1 MACFELVV
9 RAGDA
14 LFYPSRELEFST
26 NFLAIGL
33 YIAARGRSR
42 GL

>member
-9 RAGDA
+9 RASDA
-14 LFYPSRELEFST
+14 LFYSSKELEFST
-26 NFLAIGL
+26 NFPAIDL

-42 GL
+42 SL

>member
-1 MACFELVV
+1 MACFKLVV
-9 RAGDA
+9 RAGNA
-14 LFYPSRELEFST
+14 LFYPSKKLEFST
-26 NFLAIGL
+26 NFPAIGP

>member
-1 MACFELVV
+1 MACFKLVV

-33 YIAARGRSR
+33 YIATCSRS
-42 GL
+42 L